1 MSCVTL
7 TFQRWTWVKA
17 TAQHLNKDNIFTKL
31 YGNPSMH
38 K

>member
-1 MSCVTL
+1 MDL
-7 TFQRWTWVKA
+7 GQA